1 MSELVVVGMGQY
13 VTPSGEGSEGASFGS
28 HSAYHSEIRGA
39 VHHAI
44 VHQTC
49 DEVRTYHGEIRGAVH
64 HAIVNQTCDEVL
76 PHLRAESVTQQRQT
90 V

>member
-1 MSELVVVGMGQY
+1 
-13 VTPSGEGSEGASFGS
+13 
-28 HSAYHSEIRGA
+28 